1 MPSGPDV
8 AVFICYRDSDS
19 ADDAGRLHRLLSE
32 RLDPTRVRLGIDA
45 VPQDDG
51 FGEAVADTIGQADVV
66 LMVIGP
72 DWLTADAA
80 GRRLLD
86 DRADP
91 VRLEIEA
98 ALARDIPII
107 PTLVR
112 DAHAPRPAELPAPL
126 QPLIRRTAFELHG
139 DTFSADVERLLA
151 VLSALGNSKAAEADE
166 RERAAAMAAEAGERE
181 RAAAA
186 AAAAKAEKE
195 GPTTPAERDRPLHVD
210 ENVQFTVYRPRT
222 LQPGRWSTLL
232 AFAHLS
238 ERRLDGDP
246 DEPDPLEEVQRQA
259 AQVLGQDVD
268 NYLDLTQDLSAGVP
282 REGEILFLPTAEG
295 VEFNP
300 PSRTFKWLESVHR
313 EEFRLRTSGAPVA
326 RRFAAG

>member
-8 AVFICYRDSDS
+8 AVFICYRVSDS

-45 VPQDDG
+45 VAQDDG

-151 VLSALGNSKAAEADE
+151 VLNALGNSKAAEA
-166 RERAAAMAAEAGERE
+166 AESRTGRRHGRRAGERE

-186 AAAAKAEKE
+186 KQPSVN
-195 GPTTPAERDRPLHVD
+195 GLPLPPRPP
-210 ENVQFTVYRPRT
+210 RPRRKVRRR
-222 LQPGRWSTLL
+222 QPRGIGHSMLTRTS
-232 AFAHLS
+232 S
-238 ERRLDGDP
+238 SRSIDRERFS
-246 DEPDPLEEVQRQA
+246 
-259 AQVLGQDVD
+259 LG
-268 NYLDLTQDLSAGVP
+268 GGP
-282 REGEILFLPTAEG
+282 RCLRLPTSRSVAWT
-295 VEFNP
+295 VTRTSRI
-300 PSRTFKWLESVHR
+300 PSRRYS
-313 EEFRLRTSGAPVA
+313 A
-326 RRFAAG
+326 RRRRCSGRMSTTTST